1 MKKSV
6 RKNTEKFRKKELKK
20 ELKKYCC
27 HLIPKTSFQNKEKII
42 KMEQRPVLHFQF
54 QQSQEEI
61 IRIREIIRKRQQHMN
76 KLLQE
81 HEETIYNQNLQHQ
94 IEKNEKV
101 IFKQLKTIREL
112 REELE
117 KYGDPVAVPVP
128 TD

>member
-1 MKKSV
+1 M
-6 RKNTEKFRKKELKK
+6 
-20 ELKKYCC
+20 
-27 HLIPKTSFQNKEKII
+27 IPKTSFQNKERKILE
-42 KMEQRPVLHFQF
+42 MEQRPVLHLQF

-61 IRIREIIRKRQQHMN
+61 IRIREIIRKKQQHLN

-112 REELE
+112 RKELE
-117 KYGDPVAVPVP
+117 KYGDLVVVPVP